1 MEASNETLQGRYV
14 TLERLASRHAPALA
28 AALKNAD
35 IDELA
40 RYVMEPPARDP
51 AIFAAMIAERATA
64 TSRRYY
70 ACVPQAQGKSGTNG
84 ACGYLALIRD
94 EPAHRS
100 IEIGDVFYAPS
111 LQHTRAGTEAIY
123 LLARHAFETMG
134 YRRLEWKCDDLN
146 APSRQAALRYGFTF
160 EGVFR
165 QHMLVRGNNRDTA
178 WFSMLDREWPE
189 RRAAFEAWLDPANFD
204 AADRQRVALSALNG
218 IGSI

>member
-1 MEASNETLQGRYV
+1 MEASDGTLQGRYLA
-14 TLERLASRHAPALA
+14 LEPLASRHAPALA
-28 AALKNAD
+28 AALKDVD
-35 IDELA
+35 IGELG
-40 RYVMEPPARDP
+40 RYVLEPPVRDP
-51 AIFAAMIAERATA
+51 AALAVMITERAA
-64 TSRRYY
+64 STSRRYY
-70 ACVPQAQGKSGTNG
+70 ACVPQGANG

-111 LQHTRAGTEAIY
+111 LQHTRAGTEAVY
-123 LLARHAFETMG
+123 LLARYAFETMG

-178 WFSMLDREWPE
+178 WFSMLDGEWPA
-189 RRAAFEAWLDPANFD
+189 RRTAFEAWLDPANFD
-204 AADRQRVALSALNG
+204 ASGQQRVALSALNG

>member
-1 MEASNETLQGRYV
+1 MEASDETLQGRYV

-28 AALKNAD
+28 AALKDVD
-35 IDELA
+35 IGELG
-40 RYVMEPPARDP
+40 RYVVEPPLCDP
-51 AIFAAMIAERATA
+51 TAFAAMIAERATA

-70 ACVPQAQGKSGTNG
+70 ACVPLGADG

-100 IEIGDVFYAPS
+100 IEIGDVFYAPA
-111 LQHTRAGTEAIY
+111 LQHTRAGTEAVY
-123 LLARHAFETMG
+123 LLARYAFETMG

-178 WFSMLDREWPE
+178 WFSMLDGEWPA

-204 AADRQRVALSALNG
+204 ASGRQRVALSALNG

>member
-1 MEASNETLQGRYV
+1 MEASSETLRGRYLA
-14 TLERLASRHAPALA
+14 LERLAGRHAPALA
-28 AALKNAD
+28 AALRDVD

-40 RYVMEPPARDP
+40 RYVVEPPARDP
-51 AIFAAMIAERATA
+51 AVFAAMIAERATSV
-64 TSRRYY
+64 SRRYY
-70 ACVPQAQGKSGTNG
+70 ACVPQGADG

-111 LQHTRAGTEAIY
+111 LQHTSAGTEAVY
-123 LLARHAFETMG
+123 LLARYAFETMG

-189 RRAAFEAWLDPANFD
+189 RRAAFQAWLDPANFD
-204 AADRQRVALSALNG
+204 ASGRQRVALSALNG

>member
-14 TLERLASRHAPALA
+14 ALERLASRHAPALA
-28 AALKNAD
+28 AALKGAD

-40 RYVMEPPARDP
+40 RYVMDPPARDP
-51 AIFAAMIAERATA
+51 ALFAAMIAERATTTA
-64 TSRRYY
+64 RRYY
-70 ACVPQAQGKSGTNG
+70 ACVPQDTNG

-111 LQHTRAGTEAIY
+111 LQHTCAGTEAVY
-123 LLARHAFETMG
+123 LLARQAFETMG

-146 APSRQAALRYGFTF
+146 APSRLAAQRYGFTF

-178 WFSMLDREWPE
+178 WFSMLDGEWPD
-189 RRAAFEAWLDPANFD
+189 RRAAFEAWLDPDNFD
-204 AADRQRVALSALNG
+204 ASGHQRIALSALNG